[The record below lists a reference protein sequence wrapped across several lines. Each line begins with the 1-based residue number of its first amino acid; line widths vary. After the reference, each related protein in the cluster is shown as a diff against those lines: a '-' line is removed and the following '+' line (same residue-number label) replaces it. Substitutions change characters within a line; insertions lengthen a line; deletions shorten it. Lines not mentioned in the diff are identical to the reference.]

1 MFINKK
7 EVHMP
12 YRQCTLQRTKELG
25 DSLSTTVSYIPSK
38 LSVVGKFVD
47 IKEPDGSWRAWQV
60 ITAGEEISDELA
72 KKVQEKYHDGWGSLD
87 MPRRRG
93 QHK

>member
-1 MFINKK
+1 MAYK
-7 EVHMP
+7 
-12 YRQCTLQRTKELG
+12 QCTLQRTKELG

-38 LSVVGKFVD
+38 LAIVGKFVD
-47 IKEPDGSWRAWQV
+47 IKESDGTWQTWQV
-60 ITAGEEISDELA
+60 VSASDEISDELA

-93 QHK
+93 QSK